1 MHAGSGSCASFTC
14 TRQGTSVVEAEK
26 KSIQSSKY
34 SGTGS
39 RESGNRSRPHTAK
52 ATGQD
57 AVAKKKREM
66 REQV

>member
-1 MHAGSGSCASFTC
+1 MWFIVLTD
-14 TRQGTSVVEAEK
+14 AEK

-39 RESGNRSRPHTAK
+39 RGSGNRSRPHTAAK
-52 ATGQD
+52 ATGHD

-66 REQV
+66 KEQVSE